1 VTRKKLYGPQD
12 EGPDNTA
19 LRQAQGGSIPHHDDV
34 VPHDDTA
41 AALSH
46 GEVSNHPEE
55 SKGHHESLVSP
66 DDTLEDEVYG
76 ASLRPRSFDEYV
88 GQTTVVENLKIAID
102 AARRRGEPLEHV
114 LFYGPPGLGKT
125 TLAALIARDLGRSLR
140 PTSGPT
146 LEKPKDLVGILT
158 SLEEGDI
165 LFIDEIHRLGRVVE
179 EFLYP
184 AMEDYQIDF
193 LVDRGAYAKTIKLP
207 LKRFTLVGA
216 TTRAGMLSAPLR
228 ERFGIM
234 HHLDY
239 YSVEE
244 LRRIVLRS
252 ASVLS
257 VPIDEEGAQ
266 SIAARS
272 RGTPRIANRLLRRVR
287 DFAEV
292 RAGGHITEEV
302 ADEALRREGVDEL
315 GLDRLD
321 RAFLR
326 TIVEQYGGGPA
337 GISAIAATL
346 TEDSETLEDVVEP
359 YLLKQGFVVRTAS
372 GRKATPLAYKHLGAR
387 PSLGAPSQERLL

>member
-1 VTRKKLYGPQD
+1 MSDARKRVLGPAD
-12 EGPDNTA
+12 SNAP
-19 LRQAQGGSIPHHDDV
+19 LDDADRV
-34 VPHDDTA
+34 IDPQ
-41 AALSH
+41 
-46 GEVSNHPEE
+46 VS
-55 SKGHHESLVSP
+55 
-66 DDTLEDEVYG
+66 LEDEVYG

-88 GQTTVVENLKIAID
+88 GQLNVVENLKIAID
-102 AARRRGEPLEHV
+102 AARKRGEPLEHI

-125 TLAALIARDLGRSLR
+125 TLAALIAKDLGRALR

-158 SLEEGDI
+158 ALEEGDI

-193 LVDRGAYAKTIKLP
+193 VVDRGAYAKTLKLP

-228 ERFGIM
+228 ERFGIS

-239 YSVEE
+239 YSAAE
-244 LRRIVLRS
+244 LTRIVTRS
-252 ASVLS
+252 AGVLN
-257 VPIDEEGAQ
+257 VPIDPAGAET
-266 SIAARS
+266 IASRS

-287 DFAEV
+287 DYADV
-292 RAGGHITEEV
+292 RASGHITREV
-302 ADEALRREGVDEL
+302 ADEALEREGVDEL

-326 TIVEQYGGGPA
+326 TIIEHYGGGPVGMA
-337 GISAIAATL
+337 AIAATL
-346 TEDSETLEDVVEP
+346 TEDAETLEDVVEP
-359 YLLKQGFVVRTAS
+359 YLLKEGFVVRTAS
-372 GRKATPLAYKHLGAR
+372 GRKATAAAYAHFGAKQ
-387 PSLGAPSQERLL
+387 PGGAVRQERLL

>member
-1 VTRKKLYGPQD
+1 MSDDALKRLYGP
-12 EGPDNTA
+12 PD
-19 LRQAQGGSIPHHDDV
+19 GGDPERV
-34 VPHDDTA
+34 VDPVD
-41 AALSH
+41 S
-46 GEVSNHPEE
+46 
-55 SKGHHESLVSP
+55 
-66 DDTLEDEVYG
+66 LEDEVYG

-88 GQTTVVENLKIAID
+88 GQTTVVENLKIAIE
-102 AARRRGEPLEHV
+102 AAKQRNEPLEHV

-125 TLAALIARDLGRSLR
+125 TLAALIAKELGSALR

-158 SLEEGDI
+158 SLEDGDI
-165 LFIDEIHRLGRVVE
+165 FFIDEIHRLGRVVE

-184 AMEDYQIDF
+184 AMEEYQIDF
-193 LVDRGAYAKTIKLP
+193 VVDRGAYAKTLKLP

-239 YSVEE
+239 YDESD
-244 LRRIVLRS
+244 LKQIVLRS
-252 ASVLS
+252 AGVLG
-257 VPIDEEGAQ
+257 VPIDDDAAAT
-266 SIAARS
+266 IARRS

-292 RAGGHITEEV
+292 RADGRVTKPV
-302 ADEALRREGVDEL
+302 AEEALAREGVDEL

-326 TIVEQYGGGPA
+326 TIVEHYRGGPV
-337 GISAIAATL
+337 GIAAIAATL
-346 TEDSETLEDVVEP
+346 TEDAETLEDVVEP
-359 YLLKQGFVVRTAS
+359 YLLKAGFVTRTAA
-372 GRKATPLAYKHLGAR
+372 GRKATPDAYAHLG
-387 PSLGAPSQERLL
+387 LKGGAQPAQERLL

>member
-1 VTRKKLYGPQD
+1 MDRVIDPQ
-12 EGPDNTA
+12 
-19 LRQAQGGSIPHHDDV
+19 
-34 VPHDDTA
+34 
-41 AALSH
+41 
-46 GEVSNHPEE
+46 VS
-55 SKGHHESLVSP
+55 
-66 DDTLEDEVYG
+66 LEDEVYG

-88 GQTTVVENLKIAID
+88 GQLAVVENLKIAID
-102 AARRRGEPLEHV
+102 ASRKRGEPLEHI

-125 TLAALIARDLGRSLR
+125 TLASLIAKDMGRALR

-158 SLEEGDI
+158 ALEEGDI

-193 LVDRGAYAKTIKLP
+193 VVDRGAYAKTLKLP

-228 ERFGIM
+228 ERFGIS

-239 YSVEE
+239 YSVDE
-244 LRRIVLRS
+244 LTRIVTRS
-252 ASVLS
+252 ATVLT
-257 VPIDEEGAQ
+257 VPIDPEGALT
-266 SIAARS
+266 IASRS

-287 DFAEV
+287 DYAEV
-292 RAGGHITEEV
+292 RAAGHITKDV

-315 GLDRLD
+315 GLDKLD

-326 TIVEQYGGGPA
+326 TIIEHYGGGPVGMA
-337 GISAIAATL
+337 AIAATL
-346 TEDSETLEDVVEP
+346 TEDAETLEDVVEP
-359 YLLKQGFVVRTAS
+359 YLLKEGFVIRTAS
-372 GRKATPLAYKHLGAR
+372 GRKATPAAYAHFGVKRSGNAAH
-387 PSLGAPSQERLL
+387 QERLL

>member
-1 VTRKKLYGPQD
+1 MSPANDDARKKLYGPED
-12 EGPDNTA
+12 A
-19 LRQAQGGSIPHHDDV
+19 AIDDR
-34 VPHDDTA
+34 
-41 AALSH
+41 
-46 GEVSNHPEE
+46 
-55 SKGHHESLVSP
+55 LVSAE
-66 DDTLEDEVYG
+66 DTLEDEVYG

-88 GQTTVVENLKIAID
+88 GQSTVVENLKIAID
-102 AARRRGEPLEHV
+102 AARRRGEPLEHI

-125 TLAALIARDLGRSLR
+125 TLAALIAKDLGRALR

-193 LVDRGAYAKTIKLP
+193 VVDRGAYAKTIKLP

-239 YSVEE
+239 YSVDE
-244 LRRIVLRS
+244 LMRIVLRS
-252 ASVLS
+252 ATVLN
-257 VPIDEEGAQ
+257 VPIDDDGARM
-266 SIAARS
+266 IAARS

-287 DFAEV
+287 DYAEV
-292 RAGGHITEEV
+292 RADGHITKAV

-326 TIVEQYGGGPA
+326 TIVEQYKGGPV
-337 GISAIAATL
+337 GIAAIAATL
-346 TEDSETLEDVVEP
+346 TEDAETLEDVVEP
-359 YLLKQGFVVRTAS
+359 YLLKCGFVVRTAS
-372 GRKATPLAYKHLGAR
+372 GRKATAHAYAHLGAK
-387 PSLGAPSQERLL
+387 GASEPAQERLL